1 MENLKKNP
9 LSLQLNVED
18 FAPASN
24 DEKKSLVVMRESVN
38 FWKDGMRRL
47 RKNKIAMVSLVVILL
62 IAFMAYVLPSFWPYS
77 YEQQIKGSNNLAP
90 FEYSAAEQKLIDQ
103 GENVFPHILGTDRMG
118 RDFAVRVMMGTR
130 VSLSVGLLASVLVL
144 LIGATY
150 GAISAFAG
158 GWIDNIMMRIT
169 DILYTIPD
177 ILLIILL
184 AMAIKEPLES
194 LATKPGFGWMQKLGP
209 NMVSIFIIFALLYW
223 VGMARIVRSQVL
235 TLKESEYVTAARA
248 LGASGGRIIKKH
260 LLTNCMG
267 TLIVTTT
274 LQIPSSIFT
283 ESYLSFLG
291 LDADKDVE
299 TIGQKILTLAAP
311 YVPLDGINDAG
322 VACGI
327 FMSYQGEGKGTPTD
341 TQTDKPDLTSTTLLR
356 LILDYADSVE
366 DAVALAEQYDLH
378 DSASSCFHYMVA
390 DSTGRSA
397 VLEWIGTDADH
408 DTDGAQRQLNVLW
421 NDTDA
426 LSDSADWQVVTNFIK
441 TPGYYDGT
449 TAERKGLDR
458 YEHLTAALRETDG
471 IVADKNAAMDLLASV
486 GRRTWNNDDS
496 NSNTVHSVVYDLTD
510 KSVLWVGNEHYGE
523 EAYTFEFQL
532 GR

>member
-1 MENLKKNP
+1 MKRNS
-9 LSLQLNVED
+9 LSKLLRRIAYALAALVIALAVAV
-18 FAPASN
+18 FALWHNELTTLAS
-24 DEKKSLVVMRESVN
+24 
-38 FWKDGMRRL
+38 F
-47 RKNKIAMVSLVVILL
+47 
-62 IAFMAYVLPSFWPYS
+62 
-77 YEQQIKGSNNLAP
+77 
-90 FEYSAAEQKLIDQ
+90 QKLSDRDEAHRDGAVYQINFSGDYFFDEFLSQ
-103 GENVFPHILGTDRMG
+103 GGASTDAELISFITRSITKGIIPMHIKTSSI
-118 RDFAVRVMMGTR
+118 AC
-130 VSLSVGLLASVLVL
+130 
-144 LIGATY
+144 
-150 GAISAFAG
+150 SAFTADTQSG
-158 GWIDNIMMRIT
+158 DRVFGRNYDFSATNTAIVYTDPGEGRHASYSTID
-169 DILYTIPD
+169 
-177 ILLIILL
+177 
-184 AMAIKEPLES
+184 
-194 LATKPGFGWMQKLGP
+194 
-209 NMVSIFIIFALLYW
+209 
-223 VGMARIVRSQVL
+223 
-235 TLKESEYVTAARA
+235 
-248 LGASGGRIIKKH
+248 
-260 LLTNCMG
+260 
-267 TLIVTTT
+267 
-274 LQIPSSIFT
+274 
-283 ESYLSFLG
+283 LSFLG

-341 TQTDKPDLTSTTLLR
+341 TQTDRPDLTSTTLLR

-366 DAVALAEQYDLH
+366 DAVALAQQYDLH

-397 VLEWIGTDADH
+397 ILEWVGTDADH
-408 DTDGAQRQLNVLW
+408 DADGAQRQLNVLW

-441 TPGYYDGT
+441 TPGYYDDT
-449 TAERKGLDR
+449 TAEMKGLDR
-458 YEHLTAALRETDG
+458 YEHLAAALRETDG
-471 IVADKNAAMDLLASV
+471 IVADKDAAMDLLASV

>member
-1 MENLKKNP
+1 MKRNS
-9 LSLQLNVED
+9 LSKLLRRIACALAALVIALAVAV
-18 FAPASN
+18 FALWHNELTTLASFQKLSDRDEAHRDGAVYQINFSGDYFFDEFLSQGGASN
-24 DEKKSLVVMRESVN
+24 DAELISFITRSITKGIIPMHIKTSS
-38 FWKDGMRRL
+38 
-47 RKNKIAMVSLVVILL
+47 IAC
-62 IAFMAYVLPSFWPYS
+62 
-77 YEQQIKGSNNLAP
+77 
-90 FEYSAAEQKLIDQ
+90 
-103 GENVFPHILGTDRMG
+103 
-118 RDFAVRVMMGTR
+118 
-130 VSLSVGLLASVLVL
+130 
-144 LIGATY
+144 
-150 GAISAFAG
+150 SAFTADTQSG
-158 GWIDNIMMRIT
+158 DRVFGRNYDFSATNTAIVYTDPGEGRHASYSTID
-169 DILYTIPD
+169 
-177 ILLIILL
+177 
-184 AMAIKEPLES
+184 
-194 LATKPGFGWMQKLGP
+194 
-209 NMVSIFIIFALLYW
+209 
-223 VGMARIVRSQVL
+223 
-235 TLKESEYVTAARA
+235 
-248 LGASGGRIIKKH
+248 
-260 LLTNCMG
+260 
-267 TLIVTTT
+267 
-274 LQIPSSIFT
+274 
-283 ESYLSFLG
+283 LSFLG

-299 TIGQKILTLAAP
+299 TIGQKFLTLAAP

-341 TQTDKPDLTSTTLLR
+341 TQTDRPDITSTTLLR

-366 DAVALAEQYDLH
+366 DAVALAQQYDLH

-397 VLEWIGTDADH
+397 ILEWVGTDADH
-408 DTDGAQRQLNVLW
+408 DADGAQRQLNVLW

-449 TAERKGLDR
+449 SAEMKGLDR
-458 YEHLTAALRETDG
+458 YEHLAAALRETDG
-471 IVADKNAAMDLLASV
+471 IVADRDAAMDLLASV

>member
-1 MENLKKNP
+1 MKRNS
-9 LSLQLNVED
+9 LSKLLRRIACALAALVIALAVAV
-18 FAPASN
+18 FALWHNELTTLASFQKLSDRDEAHRDGAVYQINFSGDYSFDEFLSQGGASN
-24 DEKKSLVVMRESVN
+24 DAELISFVTRSITKGIIPMHIKTSS
-38 FWKDGMRRL
+38 
-47 RKNKIAMVSLVVILL
+47 IAC
-62 IAFMAYVLPSFWPYS
+62 
-77 YEQQIKGSNNLAP
+77 
-90 FEYSAAEQKLIDQ
+90 
-103 GENVFPHILGTDRMG
+103 
-118 RDFAVRVMMGTR
+118 
-130 VSLSVGLLASVLVL
+130 
-144 LIGATY
+144 
-150 GAISAFAG
+150 SAFTADTQSG
-158 GWIDNIMMRIT
+158 DRVFGRNYDFSATNTAIVYTDPGEGRHASYSTID
-169 DILYTIPD
+169 
-177 ILLIILL
+177 
-184 AMAIKEPLES
+184 
-194 LATKPGFGWMQKLGP
+194 
-209 NMVSIFIIFALLYW
+209 
-223 VGMARIVRSQVL
+223 
-235 TLKESEYVTAARA
+235 
-248 LGASGGRIIKKH
+248 
-260 LLTNCMG
+260 
-267 TLIVTTT
+267 
-274 LQIPSSIFT
+274 
-283 ESYLSFLG
+283 LSFLG

-299 TIGQKILTLAAP
+299 TIGQKFLTLAAP

-341 TQTDKPDLTSTTLLR
+341 TQTDRPDITSTTLLR

-366 DAVALAEQYDLH
+366 DAVALAQQYDLH

-397 VLEWIGTDADH
+397 ILEWVGTDADH
-408 DTDGAQRQLNVLW
+408 DADGAQRQLNVLW

-449 TAERKGLDR
+449 SAEMKGLDR
-458 YEHLTAALRETDG
+458 YEHLAAALRETDG

-523 EAYTFEFQL
+523 EDYTFEFQL

>member
-1 MENLKKNP
+1 MKRNS
-9 LSLQLNVED
+9 LSKLLRRIACALAALVIALAVAVFALWHNELTTLASFQKLSDRDEAHRDGAVYQINVSGDYFFDE
-18 FAPASN
+18 FLSQGGASN
-24 DEKKSLVVMRESVN
+24 DAELISFITRSITKGIIPMHIKTSS
-38 FWKDGMRRL
+38 
-47 RKNKIAMVSLVVILL
+47 IAC
-62 IAFMAYVLPSFWPYS
+62 
-77 YEQQIKGSNNLAP
+77 
-90 FEYSAAEQKLIDQ
+90 
-103 GENVFPHILGTDRMG
+103 
-118 RDFAVRVMMGTR
+118 
-130 VSLSVGLLASVLVL
+130 
-144 LIGATY
+144 
-150 GAISAFAG
+150 SAFTADTQSG
-158 GWIDNIMMRIT
+158 DRVFGRNYDFSATNTAIVYTDPGEGRHASYSTID
-169 DILYTIPD
+169 
-177 ILLIILL
+177 
-184 AMAIKEPLES
+184 
-194 LATKPGFGWMQKLGP
+194 
-209 NMVSIFIIFALLYW
+209 
-223 VGMARIVRSQVL
+223 
-235 TLKESEYVTAARA
+235 
-248 LGASGGRIIKKH
+248 
-260 LLTNCMG
+260 
-267 TLIVTTT
+267 
-274 LQIPSSIFT
+274 
-283 ESYLSFLG
+283 LSFLG

-341 TQTDKPDLTSTTLLR
+341 TQTDRPDITSTTLLR

-366 DAVALAEQYDLH
+366 DAVALAQQYDLH

-397 VLEWIGTDADH
+397 ILEWVGTDADH
-408 DTDGAQRQLNVLW
+408 DADGAQRQLNVLW

-449 TAERKGLDR
+449 AAERKGLDR
-458 YEHLTAALRETDG
+458 YEHLAAALRETDG
-471 IVADKNAAMDLLASV
+471 IVADKDAAMDLLASV

>member
-1 MENLKKNP
+1 MKRNS
-9 LSLQLNVED
+9 LSKLLRRIACALAALVIALAVAVFALWHNELATLASFQKLSDRDEAHRDGAVYQINVSGDYSFDE
-18 FAPASN
+18 FLSQGGASN
-24 DEKKSLVVMRESVN
+24 DAELISFITQSITKGIIPMHIKTSS
-38 FWKDGMRRL
+38 
-47 RKNKIAMVSLVVILL
+47 IAC
-62 IAFMAYVLPSFWPYS
+62 
-77 YEQQIKGSNNLAP
+77 
-90 FEYSAAEQKLIDQ
+90 
-103 GENVFPHILGTDRMG
+103 
-118 RDFAVRVMMGTR
+118 
-130 VSLSVGLLASVLVL
+130 
-144 LIGATY
+144 
-150 GAISAFAG
+150 SAFTADTQSG
-158 GWIDNIMMRIT
+158 DRVFGRNYDFSATNTAIVYTNPGEGRHASYSTID
-169 DILYTIPD
+169 
-177 ILLIILL
+177 
-184 AMAIKEPLES
+184 
-194 LATKPGFGWMQKLGP
+194 
-209 NMVSIFIIFALLYW
+209 
-223 VGMARIVRSQVL
+223 
-235 TLKESEYVTAARA
+235 
-248 LGASGGRIIKKH
+248 
-260 LLTNCMG
+260 
-267 TLIVTTT
+267 
-274 LQIPSSIFT
+274 
-283 ESYLSFLG
+283 LSFLG

-299 TIGQKILTLAAP
+299 TVGQKLLTLAAP

-322 VACGI
+322 VSCGI

-366 DAVALAEQYDLH
+366 DAVALAQQYDLH

-397 VLEWIGTDADH
+397 ILEWVGTDADH
-408 DTDGAQRQLNVLW
+408 DADGAERQLNVLW

-449 TAERKGLDR
+449 TAEMKGLDR
-458 YEHLTAALRETDG
+458 YEHLAAALRETDG
-471 IVADKNAAMDLLASV
+471 IVTDKDAAMDLLASV

>member
-1 MENLKKNP
+1 MKRNS
-9 LSLQLNVED
+9 LSKLLRRIACALAALVIALAVAV
-18 FAPASN
+18 FALWHNELTTLASFQKLSDRDEAHRDGAVYQINFSGDYFFDEFLSQGGASN
-24 DEKKSLVVMRESVN
+24 DAELISFITRSITKGIIPMHIKTSS
-38 FWKDGMRRL
+38 
-47 RKNKIAMVSLVVILL
+47 IAC
-62 IAFMAYVLPSFWPYS
+62 
-77 YEQQIKGSNNLAP
+77 
-90 FEYSAAEQKLIDQ
+90 
-103 GENVFPHILGTDRMG
+103 
-118 RDFAVRVMMGTR
+118 
-130 VSLSVGLLASVLVL
+130 
-144 LIGATY
+144 
-150 GAISAFAG
+150 SAFTADTQSG
-158 GWIDNIMMRIT
+158 DRVFGRNYDFSATNTAIVYTDPGEGRHASYSTID
-169 DILYTIPD
+169 
-177 ILLIILL
+177 
-184 AMAIKEPLES
+184 
-194 LATKPGFGWMQKLGP
+194 
-209 NMVSIFIIFALLYW
+209 
-223 VGMARIVRSQVL
+223 
-235 TLKESEYVTAARA
+235 
-248 LGASGGRIIKKH
+248 
-260 LLTNCMG
+260 
-267 TLIVTTT
+267 
-274 LQIPSSIFT
+274 
-283 ESYLSFLG
+283 LSFLG

-299 TIGQKILTLAAP
+299 TIGQKFLTLAAP

-341 TQTDKPDLTSTTLLR
+341 TQTDRPDLTSTTLLR

-366 DAVALAEQYDLH
+366 DAVALAQQYDLH

-397 VLEWIGTDADH
+397 ILEWVGTDADH
-408 DTDGAQRQLNVLW
+408 DADGAQRQLNVLW

-449 TAERKGLDR
+449 SAEMKGLDR
-458 YEHLTAALRETDG
+458 YEHLAAALRETDG
-471 IVADKNAAMDLLASV
+471 IVADRDAAMDLLASV

>member
-1 MENLKKNP
+1 MKRNS
-9 LSLQLNVED
+9 LSKLLRRIACALAALVIALAVAVFALWHNELATLASFQKLSDRDEAHRDGAVYQINVSGDYSFDE
-18 FAPASN
+18 FLSQGGASN
-24 DEKKSLVVMRESVN
+24 DAELISFVTRSITKGIIPMHIKTSS
-38 FWKDGMRRL
+38 
-47 RKNKIAMVSLVVILL
+47 IAC
-62 IAFMAYVLPSFWPYS
+62 
-77 YEQQIKGSNNLAP
+77 
-90 FEYSAAEQKLIDQ
+90 
-103 GENVFPHILGTDRMG
+103 
-118 RDFAVRVMMGTR
+118 
-130 VSLSVGLLASVLVL
+130 
-144 LIGATY
+144 
-150 GAISAFAG
+150 SAFTADTQSG
-158 GWIDNIMMRIT
+158 DRVFGRNYDFSATNTAIVYTDPGEGRHASYSTID
-169 DILYTIPD
+169 
-177 ILLIILL
+177 
-184 AMAIKEPLES
+184 
-194 LATKPGFGWMQKLGP
+194 
-209 NMVSIFIIFALLYW
+209 
-223 VGMARIVRSQVL
+223 
-235 TLKESEYVTAARA
+235 
-248 LGASGGRIIKKH
+248 
-260 LLTNCMG
+260 
-267 TLIVTTT
+267 
-274 LQIPSSIFT
+274 
-283 ESYLSFLG
+283 LSFLG

-299 TIGQKILTLAAP
+299 TVGQKILTLAAP

-366 DAVALAEQYDLH
+366 DAVALAQRYDLH

-397 VLEWIGTDADH
+397 ILEWVGTDADH
-408 DTDGAQRQLNVLW
+408 DADGAQRQLNVLW

-449 TAERKGLDR
+449 TAEMKGLDR
-458 YEHLTAALRETDG
+458 YEHLAAALRETDG
-471 IVADKNAAMDLLASV
+471 IVADKDAAMDLLASV

>member
-1 MENLKKNP
+1 MKRNS
-9 LSLQLNVED
+9 LSKLLRRIACALAALVIALAVAV
-18 FAPASN
+18 FALWHNELTTLASFQKLSDRDEAHRDGAVYQINFSGDYSFDEFLSQGGASN
-24 DEKKSLVVMRESVN
+24 DAELISFVTRSITKGIIPMHIKTSS
-38 FWKDGMRRL
+38 
-47 RKNKIAMVSLVVILL
+47 IAC
-62 IAFMAYVLPSFWPYS
+62 
-77 YEQQIKGSNNLAP
+77 
-90 FEYSAAEQKLIDQ
+90 
-103 GENVFPHILGTDRMG
+103 
-118 RDFAVRVMMGTR
+118 
-130 VSLSVGLLASVLVL
+130 
-144 LIGATY
+144 
-150 GAISAFAG
+150 SAFTADTQSG
-158 GWIDNIMMRIT
+158 DRVFGRNYDFSATNTAIVYTDPGEGRHASYSTID
-169 DILYTIPD
+169 
-177 ILLIILL
+177 
-184 AMAIKEPLES
+184 
-194 LATKPGFGWMQKLGP
+194 
-209 NMVSIFIIFALLYW
+209 
-223 VGMARIVRSQVL
+223 
-235 TLKESEYVTAARA
+235 
-248 LGASGGRIIKKH
+248 
-260 LLTNCMG
+260 
-267 TLIVTTT
+267 
-274 LQIPSSIFT
+274 
-283 ESYLSFLG
+283 LSFLG

-299 TIGQKILTLAAP
+299 TIGQKFLTLAAP

-341 TQTDKPDLTSTTLLR
+341 TQTDRPDITSTTLLR

-366 DAVALAEQYDLH
+366 DAVALAQQYDLH

-397 VLEWIGTDADH
+397 ILEWIGTDADH

-471 IVADKNAAMDLLASV
+471 IVADKDAAMDLLASV

>member
-1 MENLKKNP
+1 MKRNS
-9 LSLQLNVED
+9 LSKLLRRIACALVALVIALAVAV
-18 FAPASN
+18 FALWHNELTTLASFQKLSDRDEAHRDGAVYQINFSGDYFFDEFLSQGGASN
-24 DEKKSLVVMRESVN
+24 DAELISFVTRSITKGIIPMHIKTSS
-38 FWKDGMRRL
+38 
-47 RKNKIAMVSLVVILL
+47 IAC
-62 IAFMAYVLPSFWPYS
+62 
-77 YEQQIKGSNNLAP
+77 
-90 FEYSAAEQKLIDQ
+90 
-103 GENVFPHILGTDRMG
+103 
-118 RDFAVRVMMGTR
+118 
-130 VSLSVGLLASVLVL
+130 
-144 LIGATY
+144 
-150 GAISAFAG
+150 SAFTADTQSG
-158 GWIDNIMMRIT
+158 DRVFGRNYDFSATNTAIVYTDPGEGRHASYSTID
-169 DILYTIPD
+169 
-177 ILLIILL
+177 
-184 AMAIKEPLES
+184 
-194 LATKPGFGWMQKLGP
+194 
-209 NMVSIFIIFALLYW
+209 
-223 VGMARIVRSQVL
+223 
-235 TLKESEYVTAARA
+235 
-248 LGASGGRIIKKH
+248 
-260 LLTNCMG
+260 
-267 TLIVTTT
+267 
-274 LQIPSSIFT
+274 
-283 ESYLSFLG
+283 LSFLG

-299 TIGQKILTLAAP
+299 TIGQKFLTLAAP

-341 TQTDKPDLTSTTLLR
+341 TQTDRPDITSTTLLR

-366 DAVALAEQYDLH
+366 DAVALAQQYDLH

-397 VLEWIGTDADH
+397 ILEWVGTDADH
-408 DTDGAQRQLNVLW
+408 DADGAQRQLNVLW

-449 TAERKGLDR
+449 TVEMKGLDR
-458 YEHLTAALRETDG
+458 YEHLAAALRETDG
-471 IVADKNAAMDLLASV
+471 IVADKDAAMDLLASV

>member
-1 MENLKKNP
+1 MKRNS
-9 LSLQLNVED
+9 LSKLLRRIACALAALVIALAVAV
-18 FAPASN
+18 FALWHNELTTLASFQKLSDRDEAHRDGAVYQINFSGDYSFDEFLSQGGASN
-24 DEKKSLVVMRESVN
+24 DAELISFVTRSITKGIIPMHIKTSS
-38 FWKDGMRRL
+38 
-47 RKNKIAMVSLVVILL
+47 IAC
-62 IAFMAYVLPSFWPYS
+62 
-77 YEQQIKGSNNLAP
+77 
-90 FEYSAAEQKLIDQ
+90 
-103 GENVFPHILGTDRMG
+103 
-118 RDFAVRVMMGTR
+118 
-130 VSLSVGLLASVLVL
+130 
-144 LIGATY
+144 
-150 GAISAFAG
+150 SAFTADTQSG
-158 GWIDNIMMRIT
+158 DRVFGRNYDFSATNTAIVYTDPGEGRHASYSTID
-169 DILYTIPD
+169 
-177 ILLIILL
+177 
-184 AMAIKEPLES
+184 
-194 LATKPGFGWMQKLGP
+194 
-209 NMVSIFIIFALLYW
+209 
-223 VGMARIVRSQVL
+223 
-235 TLKESEYVTAARA
+235 
-248 LGASGGRIIKKH
+248 
-260 LLTNCMG
+260 
-267 TLIVTTT
+267 
-274 LQIPSSIFT
+274 
-283 ESYLSFLG
+283 LSFLG

-299 TIGQKILTLAAP
+299 TIGQKFLTLAAP

-341 TQTDKPDLTSTTLLR
+341 TQTDRPDITSTTLLR

-366 DAVALAEQYDLH
+366 DAVALAQQYDLH

-397 VLEWIGTDADH
+397 ILEWVGTDADH
-408 DTDGAQRQLNVLW
+408 DADGAQRQLNVLW

-449 TAERKGLDR
+449 SAEMKGLDR
-458 YEHLTAALRETDG
+458 YEHLAAALRETDG
-471 IVADKNAAMDLLASV
+471 IVADRDAAMDLLASV

>member
-1 MENLKKNP
+1 MKRNS
-9 LSLQLNVED
+9 LSKLLRRIACALAALVIALAVAV
-18 FAPASN
+18 FALWHNELTTLASFQKLSDRDEAHRDGAVYQINFSGDYFFDEFLSQGGASN
-24 DEKKSLVVMRESVN
+24 DAELISFITRSITKGIIPMHIKTSS
-38 FWKDGMRRL
+38 
-47 RKNKIAMVSLVVILL
+47 IAC
-62 IAFMAYVLPSFWPYS
+62 
-77 YEQQIKGSNNLAP
+77 
-90 FEYSAAEQKLIDQ
+90 
-103 GENVFPHILGTDRMG
+103 
-118 RDFAVRVMMGTR
+118 
-130 VSLSVGLLASVLVL
+130 
-144 LIGATY
+144 
-150 GAISAFAG
+150 SAFTADTQSG
-158 GWIDNIMMRIT
+158 DRVFGRNYDFSATNTAIVYTDPGEGRHASYSTID
-169 DILYTIPD
+169 
-177 ILLIILL
+177 
-184 AMAIKEPLES
+184 
-194 LATKPGFGWMQKLGP
+194 
-209 NMVSIFIIFALLYW
+209 
-223 VGMARIVRSQVL
+223 
-235 TLKESEYVTAARA
+235 
-248 LGASGGRIIKKH
+248 
-260 LLTNCMG
+260 
-267 TLIVTTT
+267 
-274 LQIPSSIFT
+274 
-283 ESYLSFLG
+283 LSFLG

-299 TIGQKILTLAAP
+299 TIGQKFLTLAAP

-341 TQTDKPDLTSTTLLR
+341 TQTDRPDITSTTLLR

-366 DAVALAEQYDLH
+366 DAVALARQYDLH

-397 VLEWIGTDADH
+397 ILEWVGTDADH
-408 DTDGAQRQLNVLW
+408 DVDGAQRQLNVLW

-471 IVADKNAAMDLLASV
+471 IVADKDAAMDLLASV
-486 GRRTWNNDDS
+486 GRRTWDNDDS

>member
-1 MENLKKNP
+1 MKRNS
-9 LSLQLNVED
+9 LSKLLRRIACALAALVIALAVAV
-18 FAPASN
+18 FALWHNELTTLASFQKLSDRDEAHRDGAVYQINFSGDYFFDEFLSQGGASN
-24 DEKKSLVVMRESVN
+24 DAELISFVTRSITKGIIPMHIKTSS
-38 FWKDGMRRL
+38 
-47 RKNKIAMVSLVVILL
+47 IAC
-62 IAFMAYVLPSFWPYS
+62 
-77 YEQQIKGSNNLAP
+77 
-90 FEYSAAEQKLIDQ
+90 
-103 GENVFPHILGTDRMG
+103 
-118 RDFAVRVMMGTR
+118 
-130 VSLSVGLLASVLVL
+130 
-144 LIGATY
+144 
-150 GAISAFAG
+150 SAFTADTQSG
-158 GWIDNIMMRIT
+158 DRVFGRNYDFSATNTAIVYTDPGEGRHASYSTID
-169 DILYTIPD
+169 
-177 ILLIILL
+177 
-184 AMAIKEPLES
+184 
-194 LATKPGFGWMQKLGP
+194 
-209 NMVSIFIIFALLYW
+209 
-223 VGMARIVRSQVL
+223 
-235 TLKESEYVTAARA
+235 
-248 LGASGGRIIKKH
+248 
-260 LLTNCMG
+260 
-267 TLIVTTT
+267 
-274 LQIPSSIFT
+274 
-283 ESYLSFLG
+283 LSFLG

-299 TIGQKILTLAAP
+299 TIGQKFLTLAAP

-341 TQTDKPDLTSTTLLR
+341 TQTDRPDITSTTLLR

-366 DAVALAEQYDLH
+366 DAVALAQQYDLH

-397 VLEWIGTDADH
+397 ILEWVGTDADH
-408 DTDGAQRQLNVLW
+408 DADGTQRQLNVLW

-449 TAERKGLDR
+449 SAEMKGLDR
-458 YEHLTAALRETDG
+458 YEHLAAALRETDG
-471 IVADKNAAMDLLASV
+471 IVADKDAAMDLLASV

>member
-1 MENLKKNP
+1 MKRNS
-9 LSLQLNVED
+9 LSKLLRRIACALAALVIALAVAV
-18 FAPASN
+18 FALWHNELATLASFQKLSDRDEAHRDGAVYQINFSGDYSFDEFLSQGGASN
-24 DEKKSLVVMRESVN
+24 DAELISFVTRSITKGIIPMHIKTSS
-38 FWKDGMRRL
+38 
-47 RKNKIAMVSLVVILL
+47 IAC
-62 IAFMAYVLPSFWPYS
+62 
-77 YEQQIKGSNNLAP
+77 
-90 FEYSAAEQKLIDQ
+90 
-103 GENVFPHILGTDRMG
+103 
-118 RDFAVRVMMGTR
+118 
-130 VSLSVGLLASVLVL
+130 
-144 LIGATY
+144 
-150 GAISAFAG
+150 SAFTADTQSG
-158 GWIDNIMMRIT
+158 DRVFGRNYDFSATNTAIVYTDPGEGRHASYSTID
-169 DILYTIPD
+169 
-177 ILLIILL
+177 
-184 AMAIKEPLES
+184 
-194 LATKPGFGWMQKLGP
+194 
-209 NMVSIFIIFALLYW
+209 
-223 VGMARIVRSQVL
+223 
-235 TLKESEYVTAARA
+235 
-248 LGASGGRIIKKH
+248 
-260 LLTNCMG
+260 
-267 TLIVTTT
+267 
-274 LQIPSSIFT
+274 
-283 ESYLSFLG
+283 LSFLG

-299 TIGQKILTLAAP
+299 TVGQKILTLAAP

-341 TQTDKPDLTSTTLLR
+341 TQTDRPDLTSTTLLR

-366 DAVALAEQYDLH
+366 DAVALAQQYDLH

-397 VLEWIGTDADH
+397 ILEWVGTDADH
-408 DTDGAQRQLNVLW
+408 DVDGAQRQLNVLW

-471 IVADKNAAMDLLASV
+471 IVADKDAAMDLLASV
-486 GRRTWNNDDS
+486 GRRTWDNDDS

>member
-1 MENLKKNP
+1 MKRNS
-9 LSLQLNVED
+9 LSKLLRRIACALAALVIALAVAVFALWHNELTTLASFQKLSDRDEAHRDGAVYQINVSGDYSFDE
-18 FAPASN
+18 FLSQGGASN
-24 DEKKSLVVMRESVN
+24 DAELISFVTRSITKGIIPMHIKTSS
-38 FWKDGMRRL
+38 
-47 RKNKIAMVSLVVILL
+47 IAC
-62 IAFMAYVLPSFWPYS
+62 
-77 YEQQIKGSNNLAP
+77 
-90 FEYSAAEQKLIDQ
+90 
-103 GENVFPHILGTDRMG
+103 
-118 RDFAVRVMMGTR
+118 
-130 VSLSVGLLASVLVL
+130 
-144 LIGATY
+144 
-150 GAISAFAG
+150 SAFTADTQSG
-158 GWIDNIMMRIT
+158 DRVFGRNYDFSATNTAIVYTDPGEGRHASYSTID
-169 DILYTIPD
+169 
-177 ILLIILL
+177 
-184 AMAIKEPLES
+184 
-194 LATKPGFGWMQKLGP
+194 
-209 NMVSIFIIFALLYW
+209 
-223 VGMARIVRSQVL
+223 
-235 TLKESEYVTAARA
+235 
-248 LGASGGRIIKKH
+248 
-260 LLTNCMG
+260 
-267 TLIVTTT
+267 
-274 LQIPSSIFT
+274 
-283 ESYLSFLG
+283 LSFLG

-299 TIGQKILTLAAP
+299 TIGQKLLTLAAP

-366 DAVALAEQYDLH
+366 DAVALAQQYDLH

-397 VLEWIGTDADH
+397 ILEWVGTDADH
-408 DTDGAQRQLNVLW
+408 DADGAERQLNVLW

-449 TAERKGLDR
+449 TAEMKGLDR
-458 YEHLTAALRETDG
+458 YEHLAAALRETDG
-471 IVADKNAAMDLLASV
+471 IVADKDAAMDLLASV

>member
-1 MENLKKNP
+1 MKRNS
-9 LSLQLNVED
+9 LSKLLRRIACALAALVIALAVAV
-18 FAPASN
+18 FALWHNELTTLVSFQKLSDRDEAHRDGAVYQINFSGDYFFDEFLSQGGASN
-24 DEKKSLVVMRESVN
+24 DAELISFVTRSITKGIIPMHIKTSS
-38 FWKDGMRRL
+38 
-47 RKNKIAMVSLVVILL
+47 IAC
-62 IAFMAYVLPSFWPYS
+62 
-77 YEQQIKGSNNLAP
+77 
-90 FEYSAAEQKLIDQ
+90 
-103 GENVFPHILGTDRMG
+103 
-118 RDFAVRVMMGTR
+118 
-130 VSLSVGLLASVLVL
+130 
-144 LIGATY
+144 
-150 GAISAFAG
+150 SAFTADTQSG
-158 GWIDNIMMRIT
+158 DRVFGRNYDFSATNTAIVYTDPGEGRHASYSTID
-169 DILYTIPD
+169 
-177 ILLIILL
+177 
-184 AMAIKEPLES
+184 
-194 LATKPGFGWMQKLGP
+194 
-209 NMVSIFIIFALLYW
+209 
-223 VGMARIVRSQVL
+223 
-235 TLKESEYVTAARA
+235 
-248 LGASGGRIIKKH
+248 
-260 LLTNCMG
+260 
-267 TLIVTTT
+267 
-274 LQIPSSIFT
+274 
-283 ESYLSFLG
+283 LSFLG

-341 TQTDKPDLTSTTLLR
+341 TQTDRPDITSTTLLR

-366 DAVALAEQYDLH
+366 DAVALAQQYDLH

-397 VLEWIGTDADH
+397 ILEWVGTDADH
-408 DTDGAQRQLNVLW
+408 DADGAQRQLNVLW

-441 TPGYYDGT
+441 TPGYYDDT
-449 TAERKGLDR
+449 TAEMKGLDR
-458 YEHLTAALRETDG
+458 YEHLAAALRETDG
-471 IVADKNAAMDLLASV
+471 IVADKDAAMDLLASV

>member
-1 MENLKKNP
+1 MKRNS
-9 LSLQLNVED
+9 LSKLLRRIACALAALVIALAVAV
-18 FAPASN
+18 FALWHNELTTLASFQKLSDRDEAHRDGAVYQINFSGDYSFDEFLSQGGASN
-24 DEKKSLVVMRESVN
+24 DAELISFVTRSITKGIIPMHIKTSS
-38 FWKDGMRRL
+38 
-47 RKNKIAMVSLVVILL
+47 IAC
-62 IAFMAYVLPSFWPYS
+62 
-77 YEQQIKGSNNLAP
+77 
-90 FEYSAAEQKLIDQ
+90 
-103 GENVFPHILGTDRMG
+103 
-118 RDFAVRVMMGTR
+118 
-130 VSLSVGLLASVLVL
+130 
-144 LIGATY
+144 
-150 GAISAFAG
+150 SAFTADTQSG
-158 GWIDNIMMRIT
+158 DRVFGRNYDFSATNTAIVYTDPGEGRHASYSTID
-169 DILYTIPD
+169 
-177 ILLIILL
+177 
-184 AMAIKEPLES
+184 
-194 LATKPGFGWMQKLGP
+194 
-209 NMVSIFIIFALLYW
+209 
-223 VGMARIVRSQVL
+223 
-235 TLKESEYVTAARA
+235 
-248 LGASGGRIIKKH
+248 
-260 LLTNCMG
+260 
-267 TLIVTTT
+267 
-274 LQIPSSIFT
+274 
-283 ESYLSFLG
+283 LSFLG

-341 TQTDKPDLTSTTLLR
+341 TQTDKPDITSTTLLR

-366 DAVALAEQYDLH
+366 DAVALAQQYDLH

-397 VLEWIGTDADH
+397 ILEWVGTDADH
-408 DTDGAQRQLNVLW
+408 DADGAQRQLNVLW

-441 TPGYYDGT
+441 TPGYYDDT
-449 TAERKGLDR
+449 TAEMKGLDR
-458 YEHLTAALRETDG
+458 YEHLAAALRETDG
-471 IVADKNAAMDLLASV
+471 IVADKDAAMDLLASV

>member
-1 MENLKKNP
+1 MKRNS
-9 LSLQLNVED
+9 LSKLLRRIACALAALVIALAVAV
-18 FAPASN
+18 FALWHNELTTLASFQKLSDRDEAHRDGAVYQINFSGDYFFDEFLSQGGASN
-24 DEKKSLVVMRESVN
+24 DAELISFVTRSITKGIIPMHIKTSS
-38 FWKDGMRRL
+38 
-47 RKNKIAMVSLVVILL
+47 IAC
-62 IAFMAYVLPSFWPYS
+62 
-77 YEQQIKGSNNLAP
+77 
-90 FEYSAAEQKLIDQ
+90 
-103 GENVFPHILGTDRMG
+103 
-118 RDFAVRVMMGTR
+118 
-130 VSLSVGLLASVLVL
+130 
-144 LIGATY
+144 
-150 GAISAFAG
+150 SAFTADTQSG
-158 GWIDNIMMRIT
+158 DRVFGRNYDFSATNTAIVYTDPGEGRHASYSTID
-169 DILYTIPD
+169 
-177 ILLIILL
+177 
-184 AMAIKEPLES
+184 
-194 LATKPGFGWMQKLGP
+194 
-209 NMVSIFIIFALLYW
+209 
-223 VGMARIVRSQVL
+223 
-235 TLKESEYVTAARA
+235 
-248 LGASGGRIIKKH
+248 
-260 LLTNCMG
+260 
-267 TLIVTTT
+267 
-274 LQIPSSIFT
+274 
-283 ESYLSFLG
+283 LSFLG

-299 TIGQKILTLAAP
+299 TIGQKFLTLAAP

-341 TQTDKPDLTSTTLLR
+341 TQTDRPDITSTTLLR

-366 DAVALAEQYDLH
+366 DAVALAQQYDLH

-397 VLEWIGTDADH
+397 ILEWVGTDADH
-408 DTDGAQRQLNVLW
+408 DADGAQRQLNVLW

-471 IVADKNAAMDLLASV
+471 IVADKDAAMDLLASV
-486 GRRTWNNDDS
+486 GRRTWDNDDS

>member
-1 MENLKKNP
+1 MKRNS
-9 LSLQLNVED
+9 LSKLLRRIACALAALVIALAVAV
-18 FAPASN
+18 FALGHNELTTLASFQKLSDRDEAHRDGAVYQINFSGDYFFDEFLSQGGASN
-24 DEKKSLVVMRESVN
+24 DAELISFITRSITKGIIPMHIKTSS
-38 FWKDGMRRL
+38 
-47 RKNKIAMVSLVVILL
+47 IAC
-62 IAFMAYVLPSFWPYS
+62 
-77 YEQQIKGSNNLAP
+77 
-90 FEYSAAEQKLIDQ
+90 
-103 GENVFPHILGTDRMG
+103 
-118 RDFAVRVMMGTR
+118 
-130 VSLSVGLLASVLVL
+130 
-144 LIGATY
+144 
-150 GAISAFAG
+150 SAFTADTQSG
-158 GWIDNIMMRIT
+158 DRVFGRNYDFSATNTAIVYTDPGEGRHASYSTID
-169 DILYTIPD
+169 
-177 ILLIILL
+177 
-184 AMAIKEPLES
+184 
-194 LATKPGFGWMQKLGP
+194 
-209 NMVSIFIIFALLYW
+209 
-223 VGMARIVRSQVL
+223 
-235 TLKESEYVTAARA
+235 
-248 LGASGGRIIKKH
+248 
-260 LLTNCMG
+260 
-267 TLIVTTT
+267 
-274 LQIPSSIFT
+274 
-283 ESYLSFLG
+283 LSFLG

-299 TIGQKILTLAAP
+299 TIGQKFLTLAAP

-341 TQTDKPDLTSTTLLR
+341 TQTDRPDLTSTTLLR

-366 DAVALAEQYDLH
+366 DAVALAQQYDLH

-397 VLEWIGTDADH
+397 ILEWVGTDADH
-408 DTDGAQRQLNVLW
+408 DADGAQRQLNVLW

-449 TAERKGLDR
+449 SAEMKGLDR
-458 YEHLTAALRETDG
+458 YEHLAAALRETDG
-471 IVADKNAAMDLLASV
+471 IVADRDAAMDLLASV

>member
-1 MENLKKNP
+1 MKRNS
-9 LSLQLNVED
+9 LSKLLRRIACALAALVIALAVAV
-18 FAPASN
+18 FALWHNELTTLASFQKLSDRDEAHRDGAVYQINFSGDYFFDEFLSQGGASN
-24 DEKKSLVVMRESVN
+24 DAELISFITRSITKGIIPMHIKTSS
-38 FWKDGMRRL
+38 
-47 RKNKIAMVSLVVILL
+47 IAC
-62 IAFMAYVLPSFWPYS
+62 
-77 YEQQIKGSNNLAP
+77 
-90 FEYSAAEQKLIDQ
+90 
-103 GENVFPHILGTDRMG
+103 
-118 RDFAVRVMMGTR
+118 
-130 VSLSVGLLASVLVL
+130 
-144 LIGATY
+144 
-150 GAISAFAG
+150 SAFTADTQSG
-158 GWIDNIMMRIT
+158 DRVFGRNYDFSATNTAIVYTDPGEGRHASYSTID
-169 DILYTIPD
+169 
-177 ILLIILL
+177 
-184 AMAIKEPLES
+184 
-194 LATKPGFGWMQKLGP
+194 
-209 NMVSIFIIFALLYW
+209 
-223 VGMARIVRSQVL
+223 
-235 TLKESEYVTAARA
+235 
-248 LGASGGRIIKKH
+248 
-260 LLTNCMG
+260 
-267 TLIVTTT
+267 
-274 LQIPSSIFT
+274 
-283 ESYLSFLG
+283 LSFLG

-299 TIGQKILTLAAP
+299 TIGQKLLTLAAP

-341 TQTDKPDLTSTTLLR
+341 TQTDRPDITSTTLLR

-366 DAVALAEQYDLH
+366 DAVALAQQYDLH

-397 VLEWIGTDADH
+397 ILEWVGTDADH
-408 DTDGAQRQLNVLW
+408 DVDGAQRQLNVLW

-449 TAERKGLDR
+449 TAEMKGLDR
-458 YEHLTAALRETDG
+458 YEHLAAALRETDG
-471 IVADKNAAMDLLASV
+471 IVADKDAAMDLLASV

>member
-1 MENLKKNP
+1 MKRNS
-9 LSLQLNVED
+9 LSKLLRRIACALAALVIALAVAVFALWHNELATFASFQKLSDRDEAHRDGAVYQINVSGDYSFDE
-18 FAPASN
+18 FLSQGGASN
-24 DEKKSLVVMRESVN
+24 DAELISFVTRSITKGIIPMHIKTSS
-38 FWKDGMRRL
+38 
-47 RKNKIAMVSLVVILL
+47 IAC
-62 IAFMAYVLPSFWPYS
+62 
-77 YEQQIKGSNNLAP
+77 
-90 FEYSAAEQKLIDQ
+90 
-103 GENVFPHILGTDRMG
+103 
-118 RDFAVRVMMGTR
+118 
-130 VSLSVGLLASVLVL
+130 
-144 LIGATY
+144 
-150 GAISAFAG
+150 SAFTADTQSG
-158 GWIDNIMMRIT
+158 DRVFGRNYDFSATNTAIVYTDPGEGRHASYSTID
-169 DILYTIPD
+169 
-177 ILLIILL
+177 
-184 AMAIKEPLES
+184 
-194 LATKPGFGWMQKLGP
+194 
-209 NMVSIFIIFALLYW
+209 
-223 VGMARIVRSQVL
+223 
-235 TLKESEYVTAARA
+235 
-248 LGASGGRIIKKH
+248 
-260 LLTNCMG
+260 
-267 TLIVTTT
+267 
-274 LQIPSSIFT
+274 
-283 ESYLSFLG
+283 LSFLG

-341 TQTDKPDLTSTTLLR
+341 TQTDRPDLTSTTLLR

-366 DAVALAEQYDLH
+366 DAVALAQQYDLH

-397 VLEWIGTDADH
+397 ILEWVGTDADH
-408 DTDGAQRQLNVLW
+408 DADGAQRQLNVLW

-449 TAERKGLDR
+449 TAEMKGLDR
-458 YEHLTAALRETDG
+458 YEHLAAALRETDG
-471 IVADKNAAMDLLASV
+471 IVADKDAAMDLLASV

-496 NSNTVHSVVYDLTD
+496 NSNTVHSVVYDLAD

>member
-1 MENLKKNP
+1 MKRNS
-9 LSLQLNVED
+9 LSKLLRRIACALAALVIALAVAV
-18 FAPASN
+18 FALWHNELTTLASFQKLSDRDEAHRDGAVYQINFSGDYFFDEFLSQGGASN
-24 DEKKSLVVMRESVN
+24 DAELISFITRSITKGIIPMHIKTSS
-38 FWKDGMRRL
+38 
-47 RKNKIAMVSLVVILL
+47 IAC
-62 IAFMAYVLPSFWPYS
+62 
-77 YEQQIKGSNNLAP
+77 
-90 FEYSAAEQKLIDQ
+90 
-103 GENVFPHILGTDRMG
+103 
-118 RDFAVRVMMGTR
+118 
-130 VSLSVGLLASVLVL
+130 
-144 LIGATY
+144 
-150 GAISAFAG
+150 SAFTADTQSG
-158 GWIDNIMMRIT
+158 DRVFGRNYDFSATNTAIVYTDPGEGRHASYSTID
-169 DILYTIPD
+169 
-177 ILLIILL
+177 
-184 AMAIKEPLES
+184 
-194 LATKPGFGWMQKLGP
+194 
-209 NMVSIFIIFALLYW
+209 
-223 VGMARIVRSQVL
+223 
-235 TLKESEYVTAARA
+235 
-248 LGASGGRIIKKH
+248 
-260 LLTNCMG
+260 
-267 TLIVTTT
+267 
-274 LQIPSSIFT
+274 
-283 ESYLSFLG
+283 LSFLG

-299 TIGQKILTLAAP
+299 TIGQKFLTLAAP

-341 TQTDKPDLTSTTLLR
+341 TQTDRPDITSTTLLR

-366 DAVALAEQYDLH
+366 DAVALAQQYDLH

-397 VLEWIGTDADH
+397 ILEWVGTDADH
-408 DTDGAQRQLNVLW
+408 DVDGAQRQLNVLW

-449 TAERKGLDR
+449 SAEMKGLDR
-458 YEHLTAALRETDG
+458 YEHLAAALRETDG

-486 GRRTWNNDDS
+486 GRRTWDNDDS

>member
-1 MENLKKNP
+1 MKRNS
-9 LSLQLNVED
+9 LSKLLRRIACALAALVIALAVAV
-18 FAPASN
+18 FALWHNELTTLASFQKLSDRDEAHRDGAVYQINFSGDYFFDEFLSQGGASN
-24 DEKKSLVVMRESVN
+24 DAELISFITRSITKGIIPMHIKTSS
-38 FWKDGMRRL
+38 
-47 RKNKIAMVSLVVILL
+47 IAC
-62 IAFMAYVLPSFWPYS
+62 
-77 YEQQIKGSNNLAP
+77 
-90 FEYSAAEQKLIDQ
+90 
-103 GENVFPHILGTDRMG
+103 
-118 RDFAVRVMMGTR
+118 
-130 VSLSVGLLASVLVL
+130 
-144 LIGATY
+144 
-150 GAISAFAG
+150 SAFTADTQSG
-158 GWIDNIMMRIT
+158 DRVFGRNYDFSATNTAIVYTDPGEGRHASYSTID
-169 DILYTIPD
+169 
-177 ILLIILL
+177 
-184 AMAIKEPLES
+184 
-194 LATKPGFGWMQKLGP
+194 
-209 NMVSIFIIFALLYW
+209 
-223 VGMARIVRSQVL
+223 
-235 TLKESEYVTAARA
+235 
-248 LGASGGRIIKKH
+248 
-260 LLTNCMG
+260 
-267 TLIVTTT
+267 
-274 LQIPSSIFT
+274 
-283 ESYLSFLG
+283 LSFLG

-341 TQTDKPDLTSTTLLR
+341 TQTDRPDITSTTLLR

-366 DAVALAEQYDLH
+366 DAVALAQKYDLH

-397 VLEWIGTDADH
+397 ILEWVGTDADH
-408 DTDGAQRQLNVLW
+408 DADGAQRQLNVLW

-449 TAERKGLDR
+449 SAEMKGLDR

-471 IVADKNAAMDLLASV
+471 IVADKDAAMDLLASV

>member
-1 MENLKKNP
+1 MKRNS
-9 LSLQLNVED
+9 LSKLLRRIACALAALVIALAVAV
-18 FAPASN
+18 FALWHNELATLASFQKLSDRDEAHRDGAVYQINFSGDYFFDEFLSQGGASN
-24 DEKKSLVVMRESVN
+24 DAELISFITRSITKGIIPMHIKTSS
-38 FWKDGMRRL
+38 
-47 RKNKIAMVSLVVILL
+47 IAC
-62 IAFMAYVLPSFWPYS
+62 
-77 YEQQIKGSNNLAP
+77 
-90 FEYSAAEQKLIDQ
+90 
-103 GENVFPHILGTDRMG
+103 
-118 RDFAVRVMMGTR
+118 
-130 VSLSVGLLASVLVL
+130 
-144 LIGATY
+144 
-150 GAISAFAG
+150 SAFTADTQSG
-158 GWIDNIMMRIT
+158 DRVFGRNYDFSATNTAIVYTDPGEGRHASYSTID
-169 DILYTIPD
+169 
-177 ILLIILL
+177 
-184 AMAIKEPLES
+184 
-194 LATKPGFGWMQKLGP
+194 
-209 NMVSIFIIFALLYW
+209 
-223 VGMARIVRSQVL
+223 
-235 TLKESEYVTAARA
+235 
-248 LGASGGRIIKKH
+248 
-260 LLTNCMG
+260 
-267 TLIVTTT
+267 
-274 LQIPSSIFT
+274 
-283 ESYLSFLG
+283 LSFLG

-299 TIGQKILTLAAP
+299 TIGQKFLTLAAP

-341 TQTDKPDLTSTTLLR
+341 TQTDRPDLTSTTLLR

-366 DAVALAEQYDLH
+366 DAVALAQQYDLH

-397 VLEWIGTDADH
+397 ILEWVGTDADH
-408 DTDGAQRQLNVLW
+408 DADGAQRQLNVLW

-449 TAERKGLDR
+449 SAEMKGLDR
-458 YEHLTAALRETDG
+458 YEHLAAALRETDG
-471 IVADKNAAMDLLASV
+471 IVADKDAAMDLLASV